1 MKNTILVVIPMCAND
16 AILAEHLC
24 DFIYLVNRREK
35 EGHCLLAVAGDVH
48 EELSSKVRLAATV
61 AFESVEIVN
70 GPKIVDPNKNIHINR
85 LVGVAAAHIA
95 KSHRVPWL
103 LLEPDAVPLKYGWLD
118 DIAEAHYAQP
128 KRYSGNWKKIVTPE
142 QYFLNRI
149 AVYPHDSAKDLELAL
164 AGPRPFNMAAGEI
177 IVPKSTMSRYVDE
190 AAAVDEN
197 YTPRAG
203 AVLLHSDKNAV
214 FKNKLRPK
222 FEDAAKKKK

>member
-1 MKNTILVVIPMCAND
+1 MKNTILVVIPFCTND

-24 DFIYLVNRREK
+24 DFIFLVNRRVR
-35 EGHCLLAVAGDVH
+35 EGHCLLAIAGDVH
-48 EELSSKVRLAATV
+48 DELSSKVRLAATV

-70 GPKIVDPNKNIHINR
+70 GPKLVDPNKNIHINR
-85 LVGVAAAHIA
+85 VIGTAAAHIA

-103 LLEPDAVPLKYGWLD
+103 LLEPDAVPLVHGWLE

-128 KRYSGNWKKIVTPE
+128 KRYSGNWKKIINPE

-149 AVYPHDSAKDLELAL
+149 AVYPHDAQRDLEIPFT
-164 AGPRPFNMAAGEI
+164 GPKPFNMVAGEI
-177 IVPKSTMSRYVDE
+177 IVPKSTMNRYVDE
-190 AAAVDEN
+190 ASAVDEN

-214 FKNKLRPK
+214 LINKLRPK